1 MLHLYIQVHIGHV
14 TAKLN
19 ERLESHISI
28 AKFKIYYAEFFFV
41 LLEIFPRISNLPKI
55 WKFRLT
61 MACALFFSPSSVYAQ
76 ASDFHFSP
84 SVQ

>member
-19 ERLESHISI
+19 ERLESRISI
-28 AKFKIYYAEFFFV
+28 AKFKTYYAEFCSYYLRS
-41 LLEIFPRISNLPKI
+41 LLAFQTYPEFGNSASTWPVR
-55 WKFRLT
+55 
-61 MACALFFSPSSVYAQ
+61 FSLSSVYAQ